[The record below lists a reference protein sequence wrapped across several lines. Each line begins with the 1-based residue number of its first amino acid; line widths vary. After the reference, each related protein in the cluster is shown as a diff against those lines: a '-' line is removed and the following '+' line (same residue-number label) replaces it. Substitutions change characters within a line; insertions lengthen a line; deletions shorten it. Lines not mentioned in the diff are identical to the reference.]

1 MRPKEYAKASSTI
14 AYLPGFSAPRG
25 RRCLSRSVRLR
36 RLEKKL
42 RGRRIDE
49 YRRVEDRSALYWIC
63 VSVFGAGPRVLRM
76 ERRSRNEQMAV
87 SPACVCVRRSRPNC
101 EQGVLKRRRPGGRH
115 SGFAA
120 DIGH

>member
-49 YRRVEDRSALYWIC
+49 YRNLFSEQIPGALLETSPRWPNQGPTGGGFRETHSRS
-63 VSVFGAGPRVLRM
+63 GP
-76 ERRSRNEQMAV
+76 
-87 SPACVCVRRSRPNC
+87 
-101 EQGVLKRRRPGGRH
+101 
-115 SGFAA
+115 
-120 DIGH
+120 